1 MLKLKIIMKVCILGD
16 SLVSLTLA
24 KTLVNEGIHVD
35 LIYNHNTKIL
45 SKTRTI
51 GITKTN
57 IEFFNQNILNISK
70 LSWEIDSI
78 KIFLEK
84 FKKKTILH
92 FENHKEYLFSIVEN
106 RELYEVLNN
115 CLKNDK
121 FFKRKKSLPSKFLN
135 NNSYQIIINCDYKSS
150 LTKKFFYK
158 KIDKNYESKAY
169 VSIIKHKKIAQ
180 NNVAY
185 QIFTEL
191 GPIAFLPVSDVETS
205 IVYSIKKNNKNLKK
219 TEVNDLI
226 KKYNPKY
233 SILKIEKIEN
243 FPLVSS
249 NLRSYYHNNILA
261 FGDLIHRIHPLA
273 GQGFNMSIRDIKQLL
288 QIIKNRT
295 SIGLEIDS
303 SICLDFERKIK
314 HKNYLFSSG
323 IDLIYEFFNLESN
336 MKDNRL
342 GKLLEFFGK
351 NKSLTN
357 FVTKFADDGF

>member
-1 MLKLKIIMKVCILGD
+1 MKVCILGD
-16 SLVSLTLA
+16 SLISLTLA

-45 SKTRTI
+45 NKTRTI

-57 IEFFNQNILNISK
+57 IDFFNQNILNISK
-70 LSWEIDSI
+70 LSWEVVSI

-84 FKKKTILH
+84 FKKKTILN
-92 FENHKEYLFSIVEN
+92 FGNNKEYLFSIIKN
-106 RELYEVLNN
+106 HKLYEVLNN
-115 CLKNDK
+115 CLKKDK
-121 FFKRKKSLPSKFLN
+121 FFKRKKSLPNKFLYN
-135 NNSYQIIINCDYKSS
+135 DSYQIIINCDYKSS

-169 VSIIKHKKIAQ
+169 VSIIRHKKITQ

-205 IVYSIKKNNKNLKK
+205 VVYSIKKNNKNLKK
-219 TEVNDLI
+219 NEIVDLI
-226 KKYNPKY
+226 KRYNPKY
-233 SILKIEKIEN
+233 FILKIENIEN
-243 FPLVSS
+243 FPLISS

-261 FGDLIHRIHPLA
+261 FGNLLHRVHPLA

-288 QIIKNRT
+288 QIIKNRN
-295 SIGLEIDS
+295 SLGLEIDS
-303 SICLDFERKIK
+303 SVCLDFERGLK

-336 MKDNRL
+336 MKNNRI
-342 GKLLEFFGK
+342 GKVLEFIGK

-357 FVTKFADDGF
+357 FFTKFADDGF